1 MNDLKQKTDHFLA
14 LANAATPGPWRFD
27 KHPGEGAPFLVRP
40 AICYQIEL
48 APDADLIASAPDMA
62 THLRALQA
70 EVDRRTAEC
79 EALRVDA
86 GRYRWLRGD
95 GGPAS
100 IRWPRWEVKHWSGVW
115 NPVQK
120 QDMDEAIDTAM
131 DRERGG

>member
-1 MNDLKQKTDHFLA
+1 MTDLRKETERILTCLD
-14 LANAATPGPWRFD
+14 AAGL
-27 KHPGEGAPFLVRP
+27 KV
-40 AICYQIEL
+40 Q
-48 APDADLIASAPDMA
+48 A

-70 EVDRRTAEC
+70 EVDRLQAEC

-131 DRERGG
+131 NRERGG